1 MDEDE
6 NVLKS
11 GKEIPNDKAEKDK
24 FYGEFI
30 KLQQQIRAEYEEL
43 NNLLKIALEE
53 FNHKIYVKK

>member
-6 NVLKS
+6 NFLKS
-11 GKEIPNDKAEKDK
+11 AKETPNDKAEKDK
-24 FYGEFI
+24 SYGEFI
-30 KLQQQIRAEYEEL
+30 RSQEQIRAEYEEL

>member
-6 NVLKS
+6 NFLKS
-11 GKEIPNDKAEKDK
+11 GKETPNDKAEKDK

-30 KLQQQIRAEYEEL
+30 RSQEQIRAEYKEL

-53 FNHKIYVKK
+53 FNYKIYVKK